1 MITTNTRLIAIGG
14 SLLLLIFIVELIR
27 RRRLKE
33 EYSVLWI
40 ATGLVLLV
48 LSAWYSLL
56 VKVTDL
62 IGGVAPSSTLF
73 FFGLLF
79 VIFMLLHFSV
89 RTSQLERRLT
99 ALIQEVGILSAK
111 HPLGAEGEEDLAK
124 TEQGTPETSVPEER
138 LVAGG
143 SRVAEGPR
151 ARA

>member
-14 SLLLLIFIVELIR
+14 SLLLLVFIVELVR

-40 ATGLVLLV
+40 ATGLVLLL
-48 LSAWYSLL
+48 LSVWYSLL
-56 VKVTDL
+56 VKVTNL

-79 VIFMLLHFSV
+79 VMAMLLHFSV

-99 ALIQEVGILSAK
+99 ALIQEVGLLSAK
-111 HPLGAEGEEDLAK
+111 HPERRRIDHEFDDDSGVS
-124 TEQGTPETSVPEER
+124 PER
-138 LVAGG
+138 
-143 SRVAEGPR
+143 RVADEPSVR
-151 ARA
+151 A

>member
-14 SLLLLIFIVELIR
+14 SLLLLAFIIELIR

-40 ATGLVLLV
+40 ATGVVLLL
-48 LSAWYSLL
+48 LSAWYDLL

-99 ALIQEVGILSAK
+99 ALIQEVGMLTAK
-111 HPLGAEGEEDLAK
+111 HPDRVEVDDGLIDAD
-124 TEQGTPETSVPEER
+124 ETLDHEPASDEKVM
-138 LVAGG
+138 AGD
-143 SRVAEGPR
+143 RRAPEGPR

>member
-14 SLLLLIFIVELIR
+14 SLLLLVFIIELVR

-33 EYSVLWI
+33 EYSVLWL
-40 ATGLVLLV
+40 ATALVLLL
-48 LSAWYSLL
+48 LSAWYDLL
-56 VKVTDL
+56 IKVTKV

-79 VIFMLLHFSV
+79 VMFMLLHFSV

-99 ALIQEVGILSAK
+99 ALIQEIGMLSAQ
-111 HPLGAEGEEDLAK
+111 HPREENLDHELPADV
-124 TEQGTPETSVPEER
+124 EAVDDE
-138 LVAGG
+138 
-143 SRVAEGPR
+143 RVAAGRFVAPAARGSEGPR